1 MDKISVKNITEQ
13 KFNAY
18 VGITRNP
25 ILFSIAKEIAW
36 YANTDETIIGVIL
49 FDFSDSDYNPLLLG
63 RDEVGRFRAIDLSTS
78 YLKFEDAENWL
89 INTIKWLSGLGK
101 KIFPQGDPIEKMELF
116 RELVPVEQQHPYFTA
131 LNTQKSLLSAKMII
145 QEIMPHFID
154 VDGNY
159 IRQFQTTEFDQRL
172 WELYLFCY
180 FNEEGISI
188 DRTKNAPDFL
198 LTNHIDSVAIEATIV
213 GRKKA
218 VSYYKLDGKPEM
230 PEISEKELKNNM
242 PLRFGSPLYSKLCHT
257 NKEKLHY
264 WEYEHVKGKPFII
277 AIHDFHDDH
286 SMIWSHTAL
295 TTYLYGYEHDYEYI
309 EGNLVIHPRK
319 IETLYKE
326 DGTPI
331 PSGFFFQPLAE
342 NISAILTTSIGTIS
356 KFNRLGRQA
365 GFGDKS
371 VKMIRHGICHN
382 HDPNASK
389 PHMFRYEVNERTGET
404 WGEGVS
410 IYHNPKAKIPLNEDL
425 FPSAAHHFF
434 DNGQI
439 ISHIPEFFPY
449 NSMTLNLQIREDG

>member
-1 MDKISVKNITEQ
+1 M
-13 KFNAY
+13 
-18 VGITRNP
+18 
-25 ILFSIAKEIAW
+25 
-36 YANTDETIIGVIL
+36 
-49 FDFSDSDYNPLLLG
+49 FDFSDSDYNPLILG

-78 YLKFEDAENWL
+78 YAKFEDAENWL
-89 INTIKWLSGLGK
+89 INSIKWLSGLNK
-101 KIFPQGDPIEKMELF
+101 RIFPQGDPNEKMELF
-116 RELVPVEQQHPYFTA
+116 KELVPVEQQHPYFTA
-131 LNTQKSLLSAKMII
+131 LCNQKTLLSAKMLI

-180 FNEEGISI
+180 FNEECLSI
-188 DRTKNAPDFL
+188 DRTKNAPDFIL
-198 LTNHIDSVAIEATIV
+198 SNHIESVAVEATIV

-218 VSYYKLDGKPEM
+218 VSYFKFDEKPYI
-230 PEISEKELKNNM
+230 PEISEKELNNNM
-242 PLRFGSPLYSKLCHT
+242 PLRFGSPLYSKLNHI
-257 NKEKLHY
+257 NKDKLHY
-264 WEYEHVKGKPFII
+264 WEYEHVKGKPFLI

-295 TTYLYGYEHDYEYI
+295 AKYLYGYEHDYEYI
-309 EGNLVIHPRK
+309 EGKLVIHPRR
-319 IETLYKE
+319 IETLFKE

-371 VKMIRHGICHN
+371 VKMIRHGTCHN

-389 PHMFRYEVNERTGET
+389 PNMFSYEVNESTQET

-410 IYHNPKAKIPLNEDL
+410 IYHNPKALIPLNEDI
-425 FPSAAHHFF
+425 FPSAAHHYF
-434 DNGQI
+434 DKGQI
-439 ISHIPEFFPY
+439 ISHIPVFFPY
-449 NSMTLNLQIREDG
+449 NSITINLQLREDG